1 MTTRSTTLFDRP
13 DGYGAVSRVLHW
25 AMAALFAVQFLSVLA
40 HAVGG
45 ESALARA
52 LWSRHASFGLL
63 LLAAIVLRSLWA
75 LANTGRR
82 PPSEAGLLGLAARIT
97 HLALYAL
104 MIAVPLLAALRAYG
118 SGRGIALFGTE
129 IIAATGERM
138 PELMAPA
145 NAVHGLLGWGLL
157 LLSLGHAGMALL
169 HAGLWRDGTMSRM
182 VLGRTPAN

>member
-1 MTTRSTTLFDRP
+1 MTTLSTTLFDRP
-13 DGYGAVSRVLHW
+13 DGYGLVSRALHW

-40 HAVGG
+40 HAFGG
-45 ESALARA
+45 ESAIAHA
-52 LWSRHASFGLL
+52 LWSRHASVGLL

-75 LANTGRR
+75 LANLGHR
-82 PPSEAGLLGLAARIT
+82 PPKATGLLGLAARVA

-129 IIAATGERM
+129 IIAATGERI

-145 NAVHGLLGWGLL
+145 NAVHGLFGWCLL
-157 LLSLGHAGMALL
+157 LLSLGHVVMALV
-169 HAGLWRDGTMSRM
+169 HATVWRDGTLSRM
-182 VLGRTPAN
+182 VLGRASAS